1 MEQEAKQHPYIGHIA
16 CSMQRMAYEY
26 AKQIITSRIDVKSI
40 TVGSANS
47 KRPKYNQESSNFAY
61 FQMTVN
67 GKIRNTMK
75 RLIRWIIN
83 WLYAEEI
90 AALVQEAVDD
100 EFEATWPE
108 AFRHQPEHNSVI
120 PQEIWAVVILN
131 LPNHAE
137 IIHGQWMDN
146 TNHIHILTRTVKLAN
161 TTYIREFQLT
171 MDAYRLRLDHTHSRD
186 EIFCGRYAHLLQV
199 QIWLPG
205 NYNSPKADYVLE
217 FSLMQYRLT
226 GPGVEGAVPYWRCNT
241 KPDIVHAFTSET
253 LAGIERGLKHFKK

>member
-1 MEQEAKQHPYIGHIA
+1 
-16 CSMQRMAYEY
+16 
-26 AKQIITSRIDVKSI
+26 
-40 TVGSANS
+40 
-47 KRPKYNQESSNFAY
+47 
-61 FQMTVN
+61 
-67 GKIRNTMK
+67 MK

-120 PQEIWAVVILN
+120 PQEIWAAVILR

-146 TNHIHILTRTVKLAN
+146 TNHTHILTRTVKLAN

-171 MDAYRLRLDHTHSRD
+171 MDALPLANASCCRARSGLSPPSCSD
-186 EIFCGRYAHLLQV
+186 ERIGLHQ
-199 QIWLPG
+199 
-205 NYNSPKADYVLE
+205 
-217 FSLMQYRLT
+217 
-226 GPGVEGAVPYWRCNT
+226 
-241 KPDIVHAFTSET
+241 
-253 LAGIERGLKHFKK
+253 LA

>member
-1 MEQEAKQHPYIGHIA
+1 
-16 CSMQRMAYEY
+16 
-26 AKQIITSRIDVKSI
+26 
-40 TVGSANS
+40 
-47 KRPKYNQESSNFAY
+47 
-61 FQMTVN
+61 
-67 GKIRNTMK
+67 MK

-120 PQEIWAVVILN
+120 PQEIWAAVILH

-146 TNHIHILTRTVKLAN
+146 TNHAHVLTRTVKLAN
-161 TTYIREFQLT
+161 TTHIREFQLT
-171 MDAYRLRLDHTHSRD
+171 MDAYRLRLDHAHSRD

-205 NYNSPKADYVLE
+205 NFNYKTGECREIGTETTLEINVTTGKPVTRRAVKVQYNPDCVYLQALNNRNAMRKLVKAGYIKMVKQDGK
-217 FSLMQYRLT
+217 
-226 GPGVEGAVPYWRCNT
+226 GPHVE
-241 KPDIVHAFTSET
+241 D
-253 LAGIERGLKHFKK
+253 

>member
-1 MEQEAKQHPYIGHIA
+1 
-16 CSMQRMAYEY
+16 
-26 AKQIITSRIDVKSI
+26 
-40 TVGSANS
+40 
-47 KRPKYNQESSNFAY
+47 
-61 FQMTVN
+61 
-67 GKIRNTMK
+67 MK

-100 EFEATWPE
+100 EFEAMWPE

-120 PQEIWAVVILN
+120 PQEIWAAVILN

-146 TNHIHILTRTVKLAN
+146 TNHTHILTRTVKLAN

-171 MDAYRLRLDHTHSRD
+171 MDAYRLRLDHAHSRD

-199 QIWLPG
+199 QIRLPG
-205 NYNSPKADYVLE
+205 NYNPPKADYVLE
-217 FSLMQYRLT
+217 FSLMQYHLA

-241 KPDIVHAFTSET
+241 KPDIIHAFTSET
-253 LAGIERGLKHFKK
+253 LAGIERGLKHFEK

>member
-1 MEQEAKQHPYIGHIA
+1 
-16 CSMQRMAYEY
+16 
-26 AKQIITSRIDVKSI
+26 
-40 TVGSANS
+40 
-47 KRPKYNQESSNFAY
+47 
-61 FQMTVN
+61 
-67 GKIRNTMK
+67 MK

-120 PQEIWAVVILN
+120 PQEIWAAVILR

-199 QIWLPG
+199 QIRLPG

-226 GPGVEGAVPYWRCNT
+226 GPDVEGAVPYWRCNT

-253 LAGIERGLKHFKK
+253 LAGIERGLKHFKKLANSFIPGVSSSKTPSVPALNSWNAKSKNNVIWVQPRGSPVCGYTSSTIRPENVGRLVPRLRWK

>member
-1 MEQEAKQHPYIGHIA
+1 
-16 CSMQRMAYEY
+16 
-26 AKQIITSRIDVKSI
+26 
-40 TVGSANS
+40 
-47 KRPKYNQESSNFAY
+47 
-61 FQMTVN
+61 
-67 GKIRNTMK
+67 MK

-120 PQEIWAVVILN
+120 PQEIWAAVILN

-146 TNHIHILTRTVKLAN
+146 TNHA
-161 TTYIREFQLT
+161 
-171 MDAYRLRLDHTHSRD
+171 HSRD

-199 QIWLPG
+199 QIRLPG

-226 GPGVEGAVPYWRCNT
+226 GPGMEGAVPYWRCNT
-241 KPDIVHAFTSET
+241 KPDIIHAFTSET
-253 LAGIERGLKHFKK
+253 LAGIERGLKHFEK